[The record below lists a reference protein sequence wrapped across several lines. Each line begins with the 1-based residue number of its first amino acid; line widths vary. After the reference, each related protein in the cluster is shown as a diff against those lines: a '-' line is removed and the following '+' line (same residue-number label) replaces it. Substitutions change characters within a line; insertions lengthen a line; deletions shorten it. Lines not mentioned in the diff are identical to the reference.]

1 MNRCDLIIAEHVY
14 KQCIIFIMKK
24 GSIMHD
30 SSYLTSKID
39 DFDDYN
45 VLFIVFGILEHRKNV
60 YGWER

>member
-1 MNRCDLIIAEHVY
+1 
-14 KQCIIFIMKK
+14 
-24 GSIMHD
+24 MHD